1 MVRYRT
7 VLPFTTKWRP
17 FSRSSPHKW
26 VRTNYTYY
34 VVPANNLFDPLL
46 FVHCVMTVTHEL
58 QLQLGIPAYRSK
70 GLHLY
75 SLYISICRAIDRGFV
90 HYARSKSTSFLSFW
104 LCRFVCPTSYVRI
117 HDIIFLSSITI
128 ARWRTFA
135 TSEKKSYAISVAG
148 ERVNAGH
155 ADALHS

>member
-1 MVRYRT
+1 LLYVLRTTVPVVRSCRNV
-7 VLPFTTKWRP
+7 VLG
-17 FSRSSPHKW
+17 SMLVPHALKEW
-26 VRTNYTYY
+26 LWDY
-34 VVPANNLFDPLL
+34 VPANNLFGPLL
-46 FVHCVMTVTHEL
+46 LVHCVMTVTHEL

-117 HDIIFLSSITI
+117 RDIIFLSSITI
-128 ARWRTFA
+128 AR
-135 TSEKKSYAISVAG
+135 
-148 ERVNAGH
+148 
-155 ADALHS
+155 